1 MVPAL
6 TLLTFLVFIS
16 VELIAREIKTRKKKK
31 SLHVETKAQKSYQ
44 PISELFQNIQIHL
57 PKGLFVSKGHV
68 WIKVLP
74 KGEVSTGLD
83 NFCPKLITRI
93 DSIKLHNPG
102 DRVNNEGG
110 MCTIFQGDKKLTF
123 FSPLDGVIKEVNV
136 DLLKNPKIIC
146 LDPFG
151 DGWVYRVK
159 PSLEIS
165 YLTENEKMEK
175 EILDW
180 EQKEMDRLANF
191 IMSDVSAKTT
201 LEEKLKKEKFG
212 LQGLLDNLDS
222 FYWLKFEENF
232 LK

>member
-1 MVPAL
+1 MVPVL

-16 VELIAREIKTRKKKK
+16 IQLIGRWIKARKNKK
-31 SLHVETKAQKSYQ
+31 SLHVDAQAKKSYQ

-68 WIKVLP
+68 WVKVLP
-74 KGEVSTGLD
+74 KSEVQIGLD

-93 DSIKLHNPG
+93 DSIKLHDPG
-102 DRVNNEGG
+102 DRVNNQDG
-110 MCTIFQGDKKLTF
+110 MCTIYQGEKKLTF
-123 FSPLDGVIKEVNV
+123 FSPLDGIINEVNPE
-136 DLLKNPKIIC
+136 LLKNPKIIC
-146 LDPFG
+146 RDPFG
-151 DGWVYRVK
+151 EGWVYRVK
-159 PSLEIS
+159 PSLEMS
-165 YLTENEKMEK
+165 YLVESEKMDK

-191 IMSDVSAKTT
+191 IMSDASAKTS

-212 LQGLLDNLDS
+212 LKGLLDNLDS
-222 FYWLKFEENF
+222 FYWMKFEENF

>member
-6 TLLTFLVFIS
+6 TLLTFLFFIS
-16 VELIAREIKTRKKKK
+16 IELIRREIKARKQKK
-31 SLHVETKAQKSYQ
+31 SLHVDTKTQKSYQ

-74 KGEVSTGLD
+74 KSEVRIGLD

-93 DSIKLHNPG
+93 DFIRLHDLG

-110 MCTIFQGDKKLTF
+110 MCTICQGDKKLTF
-123 FSPLDGVIKEVNV
+123 YSPLDGIIKEVNA

-146 LDPFG
+146 HDPFG
-151 DGWVYRVK
+151 EGWVYRVK
-159 PSLEIS
+159 PSLEMS
-165 YLTENEKMEK
+165 YLVESEKMDR

-191 IMSDVSAKTT
+191 IMSDPSTKTT
-201 LEEKLKKEKFG
+201 LEEKLTKEKFG
-212 LQGLLDNLDS
+212 LRGLLDNLNS
-222 FYWLKFEENF
+222 THWLKFEENF

>member
-6 TLLTFLVFIS
+6 TLLTFFFFIFI
-16 VELIAREIKTRKKKK
+16 ELIVREIRARKKKK
-31 SLHVETKAQKSYQ
+31 SLHMDRETRKPYQ
-44 PISELFQNIQIHL
+44 PISELFQNIQISL
-57 PKGLFVSKGHV
+57 PKGLFISKGHV

-74 KGEVSTGLD
+74 KGEVRTGLD

-102 DRVNNEGG
+102 DRVNNKGG
-110 MCTIFQGDKKLTF
+110 MCTIYQGEKKLTF
-123 FSPLDGVIKEVNV
+123 FSPLDGIIKEVNV

-146 LDPFG
+146 HDPFG
-151 DGWVYRVK
+151 EGWVYRVK

-165 YLTENEKMEK
+165 YLVESEKMDK

-180 EQKEMDRLANF
+180 EQEEMDRLANF
-191 IMSDVSAKTT
+191 IMSDASAKTT

-212 LQGLLDNLDS
+212 LRGLLDNLDS
-222 FYWLKFEENF
+222 FYWMKFEENF

>member
-6 TLLTFLVFIS
+6 TILTFCIFIII
-16 VELIAREIKTRKKKK
+16 ELISREIRTRKKKK
-31 SLHVETKAQKSYQ
+31 SFPVDRDTGKSYQ
-44 PISELFQNIQIHL
+44 PISELFQNIQINL

-74 KGEVSTGLD
+74 KGEVRAGLD

-102 DRVNNEGG
+102 DRVNNKGG
-110 MCTIFQGDKKLTF
+110 MCTIYQGEKKLTF
-123 FSPLDGVIKEVNV
+123 FSPLDGIIQEVNA

-146 LDPFG
+146 HDPFG
-151 DGWVYRVK
+151 EGWAYRIR
-159 PSLEIS
+159 PSLEMS
-165 YLTENEKMEK
+165 YLVESENMER

-180 EQKEMDRLANF
+180 EQKEMDRLENF
-191 IMSDVSAKTT
+191 IMSDASAKTT

-212 LQGLLDNLDS
+212 LRGLLDNLDS
-222 FYWLKFEENF
+222 FYWMKFEENF